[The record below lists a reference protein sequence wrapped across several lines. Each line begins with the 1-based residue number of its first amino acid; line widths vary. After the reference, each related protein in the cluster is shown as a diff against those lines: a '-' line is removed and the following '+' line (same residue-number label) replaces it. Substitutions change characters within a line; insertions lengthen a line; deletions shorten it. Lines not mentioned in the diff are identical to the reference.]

1 MGAFNYLE
9 KRITN
14 DCAAAYHY
22 SDNYRVWE
30 LAQYFDPS
38 FAAQHLTE
46 DRVRAL
52 VDITPIWY
60 ANMLKE
66 TPAYLAA
73 CVGVTID
80 DSDMGTFTAAILSF
94 WRNNCRK
101 FPAWAKAAR
110 MVFAMTP
117 NSAGAERVFSLL
129 EHFFGSTRD
138 GSLADLIEGSLM
150 LKYNNTKRRKEL
162 EA

>member
-1 MGAFNYLE
+1 M
-9 KRITN
+9 
-14 DCAAAYHY
+14 
-22 SDNYRVWE
+22 
-30 LAQYFDPS
+30 
-38 FAAQHLTE
+38 
-46 DRVRAL
+46 
-52 VDITPIWY
+52 
-60 ANMLKE
+60 
-66 TPAYLAA
+66 
-73 CVGVTID
+73 GVTID
-80 DSDMGTFTAAILSF
+80 DSDMGTFTAAVLSF